1 MKKPLFLSLIQIRFG
16 NVACGAIVLQNLMTS
31 NGPNHED
38 LVFLKRLDDRWNFL
52 EVLVY
57 QCLNLYRCKAPPA
70 PGMLDGVFTRRS
82 KTSVDSENYEVRRF
96 VNIFTSPHTF
106 ILIASLCRVG
116 RRAVRR
122 FWQYERVDSTRTLLQ
137 RSLWWNRLYCTLLT
151 HVRGQ
156 YVLGSS
162 RPLQLSVYCWF
173 LSCEHL
179 KKLAFIHIVSKG
191 FFLCE
196 ASRIFIVQSCTFSA
210 YFWRFYTANNPF
222 PPDFR
227 YLNTCMP
234 VCL

>member
-16 NVACGAIVLQNLMTS
+16 NVACGAIVLQNLMTF

-106 ILIASLCRVG
+106 ILIASLCCVG
-116 RRAVRR
+116 RGGSTAFLTVRAC
-122 FWQYERVDSTRTLLQ
+122 WQYAYSTAALPLMKPALLYTVDTRAWTVRIGVKSPASALSILLIPL
-137 RSLWWNRLYCTLLT
+137 LWTPKEA
-151 HVRGQ
+151 G
-156 YVLGSS
+156 
-162 RPLQLSVYCWF
+162 VY
-173 LSCEHL
+173 SY
-179 KKLAFIHIVSKG
+179 
-191 FFLCE
+191 
-196 ASRIFIVQSCTFSA
+196 RI
-210 YFWRFYTANNPF
+210 
-222 PPDFR
+222 
-227 YLNTCMP
+227 
-234 VCL
+234 